1 LRIISVLL
9 FAITSEE
16 FAKGLDAMEKDEA
29 RGEGVQTR
37 AVHAGK
43 SENRTRAVTPPIWQ
57 TTTFSADSSEHFAEI
72 AAAVRP
78 AEFYTR
84 YGNPTH
90 KEVEATLVAL
100 EGGEA
105 ALLTSSGMGAVFTA
119 LMSTLRAGD
128 HVVAQTNHY
137 AGAMTLF
144 EDLPRHFGVEVT
156 LVDQTRAA
164 DFAEAVRPNTRVIYA
179 ESPTNPLMQIT
190 DLRAVA
196 EIARAR
202 NVTTIVDNTFATPVN
217 QRPMEFGVD
226 VVVHSA
232 TKYLGGHS
240 DLTAGCVVSSRE
252 FVERAWHFSLL
263 AGSILSP
270 FDGWLLLRGLRT
282 LGLRVERHNSNA
294 LALARFLEQHPKVE
308 RVYYPGL
315 ESHPQH
321 ELAGAQMSGFTGML
335 SAELRGGYET
345 AERFISALRLA
356 TYAASLG
363 GHETLV
369 VHPSAMWG
377 GYMTAEE
384 RRARGLSDS
393 LVRISVGIED
403 ERDLVEDFAR
413 ALGS

>member
-1 LRIISVLL
+1 
-9 FAITSEE
+9 
-16 FAKGLDAMEKDEA
+16 MEKD
-29 RGEGVQTR
+29 GHEGVQTR

-43 SENRTRAVTPPIWQ
+43 AENRTRAVAPPIWQ

-72 AAAVRP
+72 ASAVRP

-90 KEVEATLVAL
+90 REVEATLVAL

-105 ALLTSSGMGAVFTA
+105 ALLTSSGMGAIFTA
-119 LMSTLRAGD
+119 LMSVLRAGD

-144 EDLPRHFGVEVT
+144 EDMPAHFGVEVT
-156 LVDQTRAA
+156 LVDQTLTEE
-164 DFAEAVRPNTRVIYA
+164 FAGAMRPNTRVVYA
-179 ESPTNPLMQIT
+179 ESPTNPLMQVT

-196 EIARAR
+196 ELARAR
-202 NVTTIVDNTFATPVN
+202 GATTIVDNTFATPVN
-217 QRPMEFGVD
+217 QRPLEFGFD
-226 VVVHSA
+226 AVVHSA

-240 DLTAGCVVSSRE
+240 DLTAGVIVSSRE

-294 LALARFLEQHPKVE
+294 LALARFLETRPEVA
-308 RVYYPGL
+308 RVNYPGL

-321 ELAGAQMSGFTGML
+321 ALARAQMSGFTGML
-335 SAELRGGYET
+335 SAELRGGFEA
-345 AERFISALRLA
+345 AERLISRLRLA
-356 TYAASLG
+356 TNAASLG
-363 GHETLV
+363 GTETLI
-369 VHPSAMWG
+369 VHPAAMWR

-384 RRARGLSDS
+384 LRARGLNDS
-393 LVRISVGIED
+393 LVRISVGVED
-403 ERDLVEDFAR
+403 EQDLIKDFAR
-413 ALGS
+413 ALDS

>member
-1 LRIISVLL
+1 MSR
-9 FAITSEE
+9 EE
-16 FAKGLDAMEKDEA
+16 F
-29 RGEGVQTR
+29 EGGGFQTR
-37 AVHAGK
+37 AIHAGK
-43 SENRTRAVTPPIWQ
+43 GENRTRAVTPPIWQ

-72 AAAVRP
+72 ATAVRP

-90 KEVEATLVAL
+90 KEVEATIVAL

-119 LMSTLRAGD
+119 LMSTLKAGD

-144 EDLPRHFGVEVT
+144 EELPRRFGVDVT
-156 LVDQTRAA
+156 LVDQTRAG
-164 DFAEAVRPNTRVIYA
+164 DFAAALKDNTRVLYA

-196 EIARAR
+196 ELARAR
-202 NVTTIVDNTFATPVN
+202 GVTTVVDNTFATPVN
-217 QRPMEFGVD
+217 QRPLEFGVD
-226 VVVHSA
+226 CVVHSA

-240 DLTAGCVVSSRE
+240 DVTAGCVVSTRE

-282 LGLRVERHNSNA
+282 LGMRVARHNSNA
-294 LALARFLEQHPKVE
+294 LALARFLEGHA
-308 RVYYPGL
+308 RVGRVHYPGL

-321 ELAGAQMSGFTGML
+321 GLARSQMSGFTGMV
-335 SAELRGGYET
+335 SAELRGGYEA
-345 AERFISALRLA
+345 AERLISRLRLA
-356 TYAASLG
+356 TNAASLG
-363 GHETLV
+363 GHETLI
-369 VHPSAMWG
+369 VHPAAMWR
-377 GYMTAEE
+377 GYMTAEQLRE
-384 RRARGLSDS
+384 RGLSDA
-393 LVRISVGIED
+393 LVRVSVGLEDEQDLIED
-403 ERDLVEDFAR
+403 FGR
-413 ALGS
+413 ALDALGDE

>member
-1 LRIISVLL
+1 
-9 FAITSEE
+9 
-16 FAKGLDAMEKDEA
+16 MERDDSD
-29 RGEGVQTR
+29 REGVQTR
-37 AVHAGK
+37 AIHAGK
-43 SENRTRAVTPPIWQ
+43 GENRTRAVTPPIWQ
-57 TTTFSADSSEHFAEI
+57 TTTFAADSSEHFAEI
-72 AAAVRP
+72 ASATRP
-78 AEFYTR
+78 TEFYTR

-90 KEVEATLVAL
+90 KEVEATVVSL

-105 ALLTSSGMGAVFTA
+105 ALLTSSGMGAIFTA
-119 LMSTLRAGD
+119 LMSTLRQGD

-137 AGAMTLF
+137 AGTTTLL
-144 EDLPRHFGVEVT
+144 EEMPQRFGVEVT
-156 LVDQTRAA
+156 LVDQTRAEE
-164 DFAEAVRPNTRVIYA
+164 FAEALRPNTRVIYA

-190 DLRAVA
+190 DLRAMA
-196 EIARAR
+196 ELARGR
-202 NVTTIVDNTFATPVN
+202 GVTTIVDNTFATPVN
-217 QRPMEFGVD
+217 QRPVEFGID

-240 DLTAGCVVSSRE
+240 DVTAGCVVSSRE
-252 FVERAWHFSLL
+252 FIERAWRFSLL

-270 FDGWLLLRGLRT
+270 FDGWLILRGLRT
-282 LGLRVERHNSNA
+282 LGLRVGRHNANA

-315 ESHPQH
+315 DSHPQH
-321 ELAGAQMSGFTGML
+321 ALARTQMSGFTGML
-335 SAELRGGYET
+335 SAELRGNYED
-345 AERFISALRLA
+345 AERFISSLRLA

-377 GYMTAEE
+377 GYMTPDE

-393 LVRISVGIED
+393 LVRISVGLED
-403 ERDLVEDFAR
+403 ERDLIADFTR

>member
-1 LRIISVLL
+1 
-9 FAITSEE
+9 
-16 FAKGLDAMEKDEA
+16 MERDE
-29 RGEGVQTR
+29 RDGVQTR
-37 AVHAGK
+37 AIHAGK
-43 SENRTRAVTPPIWQ
+43 GENRTHAVTPPIWQ

-72 AAAVRP
+72 ATAVRP
-78 AEFYTR
+78 SEFYTR

-105 ALLTSSGMGAVFTA
+105 ALLTSSGMGAIFTA
-119 LMSTLRAGD
+119 LMSVLKTGD

-137 AGAMTLF
+137 AGAMTLLD
-144 EDLPRHFGVEVT
+144 EMPQRFGVEVT
-156 LVDQTRAA
+156 LVDQTRAE
-164 DFAEAVRPNTRVIYA
+164 DFAEALRPTTRVVYA

-190 DLRAVA
+190 DLRALS
-196 EIARAR
+196 ELARSR
-202 NVTTIVDNTFATPVN
+202 GVTTIVDNTFSTPVN
-217 QRPMEFGVD
+217 QRPLELGID
-226 VVVHSA
+226 VVIHSA

-240 DLTAGCVVSSRE
+240 DVTAGCVVSSRE

-294 LALARFLEQHPKVE
+294 DALARFLEGHPKVA

-321 ELAGAQMSGFTGML
+321 ALARTQMSGFTGML
-335 SAELRGGYET
+335 SAELRGDFRE
-345 AERFISALRLA
+345 AERLISRLRLA
-356 TYAASLG
+356 TNAASLG

-369 VHPSAMWG
+369 VHPAAMWG
-377 GYMTAEE
+377 GYMTAEQL
-384 RRARGLSDS
+384 RAKGLSDS
-393 LVRISVGIED
+393 LVRISVGLED
-403 ERDLVEDFAR
+403 ERDLLEDFAR
-413 ALGS
+413 ALE

>member
-1 LRIISVLL
+1 MERTL
-9 FAITSEE
+9 
-16 FAKGLDAMEKDEA
+16 KGMERDD
-29 RGEGVQTR
+29 RGAGVQTR
-37 AVHAGK
+37 AIHAGK
-43 SENRTRAVTPPIWQ
+43 GENRTHAVTPPIWQ

-72 AAAVRP
+72 ASAVRP

-144 EDLPRHFGVEVT
+144 EELPRHFGIEVT
-156 LVDQTRAA
+156 TVDQTQTEA
-164 DFAEAVRPNTRVIYA
+164 FAEALKENTRVVYA

-190 DLRAVA
+190 DLRAVSA
-196 EIARAR
+196 LARER
-202 NVTTIVDNTFATPVN
+202 GITTIVDNTFATPVN
-217 QRPMEFGVD
+217 QRPLELGFDAVI
-226 VVVHSA
+226 HSA

-240 DLTAGCVVSSRE
+240 DVTAGVVISSRE

-294 LALARFLEQHPKVE
+294 LALARFLESHAKVA

-321 ELAGAQMSGFTGML
+321 ALARSQMGGFTGML
-335 SAELRGGYET
+335 SVELRGDFAG
-345 AERFISALRLA
+345 AERFISRLRYA
-356 TYAASLG
+356 TNAASLG
-363 GHETLV
+363 GHETLI
-369 VHPSAMWG
+369 VHPAAMWR
-377 GYMTAEE
+377 GYMTPEQLRE
-384 RRARGLSDS
+384 RGLSDS
-393 LVRISVGIED
+393 LVRVSVGVED
-403 ERDLVEDFAR
+403 ERDLLEDFAR
-413 ALGS
+413 ALES

>member
-1 LRIISVLL
+1 MSR
-9 FAITSEE
+9 
-16 FAKGLDAMEKDEA
+16 DETE
-29 RGEGVQTR
+29 REGVQTR
-37 AVHAGK
+37 AIHAGK
-43 SENRTRAVTPPIWQ
+43 GENRTHAVSPPIWQ

-72 AAAVRP
+72 ATAVRP

-90 KEVEATLVAL
+90 KEVEATIVAL

-105 ALLTSSGMGAVFTA
+105 ALLTSSGMGAIFTT
-119 LMSTLRAGD
+119 LLSTLRTGD

-137 AGAMTLF
+137 AGATTLL
-144 EDLPRHFGVEVT
+144 EDMPKHFGIEVT
-156 LVDQTRAA
+156 LVDQTRTGSFLKAL
-164 DFAEAVRPNTRVIYA
+164 RPNTKVIYA
-179 ESPTNPLMQIT
+179 ESPTNPHMHIT

-196 EIARAR
+196 DLARSR
-202 NVTTIVDNTFATPVN
+202 GITTVVDNTFATPVN
-217 QRPMEFGVD
+217 QRPLEFGID

-240 DLTAGCVVSSRE
+240 DVTAGCVVSSRE

-270 FDGWLLLRGLRT
+270 FDGWLILRGLRT
-282 LGLRVERHNSNA
+282 LGLRVERHNRNA
-294 LALARFLEQHPKVE
+294 LALARFLEEHPKVE

-321 ELAGAQMSGFTGML
+321 ELASTQMSGFTGML
-335 SAELRGGYET
+335 SAELSGDYET
-345 AERFISALRLA
+345 AKSFISSLKLA

-377 GYMTAEE
+377 GYMTPEQ
-384 RRARGLSDS
+384 RRAKGLSDT
-393 LVRISVGIED
+393 LVRISVGLED

-413 ALGS
+413 ALGD

>member
-1 LRIISVLL
+1 MSTDDL
-9 FAITSEE
+9 
-16 FAKGLDAMEKDEA
+16 K
-29 RGEGVQTR
+29 GEGFQTR
-37 AVHAGK
+37 AIHAGK
-43 SENRTRAVTPPIWQ
+43 GENRTHAVTPPIWQ

-72 AAAVRP
+72 ATAVRP

-90 KEVEATLVAL
+90 KEVEATVATL
-100 EGGEA
+100 EGGET
-105 ALLTSSGMGAVFTA
+105 ALLTSSGMGAIFTA
-119 LMSTLRAGD
+119 LISSLRAGD

-144 EDLPRHFGVEVT
+144 EELPERFRIEVT
-156 LVDQTRAA
+156 IVDQTQAGA
-164 DFAEAVRPNTRVIYA
+164 FEEAVRPNTRVIYA

-196 EIARAR
+196 ELGKSRGI
-202 NVTTIVDNTFATPVN
+202 TTVVDNTFATPVN
-217 QRPMEFGVD
+217 QRPLEFGFDAVI
-226 VVVHSA
+226 HSA

-240 DLTAGCVVSSRE
+240 DVTAGVIISNRE

-294 LALARFLEQHPKVE
+294 LALARFLEGRPEVE
-308 RVYYPGL
+308 RVHYPGL

-321 ELAGAQMSGFTGML
+321 ELASTQMSGFTGML
-335 SAELRGGYET
+335 SAELRGGFEA

-356 TYAASLG
+356 TNAASLG
-363 GHETLV
+363 GHETLI
-369 VHPSAMWG
+369 VHPAAMWR
-377 GYMTAEE
+377 GYMTAEQL
-384 RRARGLSDS
+384 RARGLSDG
-393 LVRISVGIED
+393 LVRVSVGVED
-403 ERDLVEDFAR
+403 EKDLLEDFER
-413 ALGS
+413 SLEGISDN

>member
-1 LRIISVLL
+1 MSRD
-9 FAITSEE
+9 E
-16 FAKGLDAMEKDEA
+16 FD
-29 RGEGVQTR
+29 GEGMQTR
-37 AVHAGK
+37 AIHAGK
-43 SENRTRAVTPPIWQ
+43 GENRTHAVTPPIWQ

-72 AAAVRP
+72 ATATRP

-90 KEVEATLVAL
+90 KEVEAVVVAL

-105 ALLTSSGMGAVFTA
+105 ALLTSSGMGAIFTA
-119 LMSTLRAGD
+119 LMSALKTGD
-128 HVVAQTNHY
+128 HVVAQTKHY
-137 AGAMTLF
+137 AGTLTLLA
-144 EDLPRHFGVEVT
+144 ELPRRFGVEVT
-156 LVDQTRAA
+156 LVDQTRPDA
-164 DFAEAVRPNTRVIYA
+164 FAEAIRPNTRIIYA

-190 DLRAVA
+190 DLRALA
-196 EIARAR
+196 EVARAR
-202 NVTTIVDNTFATPVN
+202 GVTTIVDNTFATPVN
-217 QRPMEFGVD
+217 QRPLEFGID
-226 VVVHSA
+226 VAVHSA

-240 DLTAGCVVSSRE
+240 DLTAGIIVSSRE

-282 LGLRVERHNSNA
+282 LGLRVERHNANA
-294 LALARFLEQHPKVE
+294 LALARFLEAHPNVE

-315 ESHPQH
+315 DSHPQH
-321 ELAGAQMSGFTGML
+321 ELASTQMSGFTGML
-335 SAELRGGYET
+335 SAELHGGFET
-345 AERFISALRLA
+345 AERFISSLRLA

-377 GYMTAEE
+377 GYMNAEE

-403 ERDLVEDFAR
+403 ERDLIEDFAR
-413 ALGS
+413 ALDS